1 VCAGHGDIVAD
12 HLRLLQGFLELRRA
26 HRRGYVPAHHH
37 IVDVA
42 HGLALLF
49 GLGTKALPSWDSRTR
64 RSLTEDRAK
73 VLQDTLNAILADADV
88 IPDIRPERPKRRE

>member
-49 GLGTKALPSWDSRTR
+49 
-64 RSLTEDRAK
+64 
-73 VLQDTLNAILADADV
+73 
-88 IPDIRPERPKRRE
+88 